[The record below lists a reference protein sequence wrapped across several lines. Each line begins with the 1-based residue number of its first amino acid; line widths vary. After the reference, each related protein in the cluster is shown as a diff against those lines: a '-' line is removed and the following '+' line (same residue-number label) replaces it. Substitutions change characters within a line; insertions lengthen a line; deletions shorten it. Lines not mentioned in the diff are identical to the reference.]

1 MMSELTEQE
10 KQLLAMMEAAEEE
23 QLKNPPS
30 EPVRPMASWKME
42 DPIGLIEVDGKET
55 INISTELA
63 KENQEET
70 EQNPPELTNESH
82 E

>member
-63 KENQEET
+63 NENQEET
-70 EQNPPELTNESH
+70 EQNPSELTNESY